1 MHKFVHSD
9 TILDAQVKE
18 TGENKIIIKKEL
30 WRGGDGKRRGGG
42 EEGEVGSFVYG
53 RKKCVIISLYKW

>member
-9 TILDAQVKE
+9 AILDAQVKE

-30 WRGGDGKRRGGG
+30 WRGGMEKGEGE

>member
-9 TILDAQVKE
+9 AILDAQVKE

-30 WRGGDGKRRGGG
+30 WRGGWKKERGGG
-42 EEGEVGSFVYG
+42 RRAKLAVLCMGGKNV
-53 RKKCVIISLYKW
+53 